1 MSGRTARRVL
11 VGLLASAAVA
21 CAVLAVGAGAEPS
34 RPETEPA
41 LATPVWSPRRVPQ
54 SVVDTV
60 GAQRL
65 QSRLDAELGGVESC
79 VVVTTG
85 DGDTVLAARNPD
97 APMIPAS
104 SEKLFT
110 AVASLDVLGPDYRFE
125 TKVVAASPPDEGRV
139 DDLWLVGGGDP
150 VLATPEFAAELAT
163 EPFYEQ
169 TDVVTT
175 SLVELA
181 DAIVAAG
188 VRQVPGGVH
197 GDDSRYEAVR
207 YLPTWRDAYRTGGT
221 IGPLGALTVNDGYS
235 VLNPTP
241 VPVDD
246 PAAFAAAELAR
257 LLAERGVQVDTDTD
271 RAPAPAEAAL
281 VASVQS
287 RPLRDIVGGLLR
299 SSDNLTAELLTR
311 EIGLQASS
319 QGTTAAGT
327 AAIIATVEQ
336 LGLAT
341 QGLALVDG
349 SGLDRADRAT
359 CAQLVAA
366 LDLGEQPELD
376 ALWGGLAVA
385 GEAGTLR
392 PSFQGTP
399 LQGRLRGKT
408 GSLEGVTALAGL
420 VDVGRP
426 LRFAFLA
433 GGAFSE
439 PEGFA
444 LRQQVATIVAEF
456 PDAAPA
462 DQLVPAP
469 VTP

>member
-1 MSGRTARRVL
+1 MSSGVVRRVL
-11 VGLLASAAVA
+11 VVLLGLAAIA
-21 CAVLAVGAGAEPS
+21 CAVLAAGAGTAPS
-34 RPETEPA
+34 RTATAAP
-41 LATPVWSPRRVPQ
+41 LATPMWSARRVPQ

-65 QSRLDAELGGVESC
+65 QGRLDAELGGVDTC
-79 VVVTTG
+79 AVVTTG

-97 APMIPAS
+97 GPMIPAS
-104 SEKLFT
+104 SQKLFT
-110 AVASLDVLGPDYRFE
+110 AAAALDVLGPDYRFQ
-125 TKVVAASPPDEGRV
+125 TAVVAPAPPSDGRV
-139 DDLWLVGGGDP
+139 DQLWLVGGGDP

-181 DAIVAAG
+181 DAVVAAG

-197 GDDSRYEAVR
+197 GDDSRYEMVR
-207 YLPTWRDAYRTGGT
+207 YLPTWRDTYRTGGQV
-221 IGPLGALTVNDGYS
+221 GPLGALTVNDGYS

-246 PAAFAAAELAR
+246 PATFAASELAR
-257 LLAERGVQVDTDTD
+257 LLEERGVEVGAAAGHS
-271 RAPAPAEAAL
+271 APPAEAAA

-311 EIGLQASS
+311 EIGLQSAGE
-319 QGTTAAGT
+319 GTTAAGT
-327 AAIIATVEQ
+327 AAIVATLER
-336 LGLAT
+336 LGVTT

-349 SGLDRADRAT
+349 SGLDRGDRAT
-359 CAQLVAA
+359 CGQLVST
-366 LDLGEQPELD
+366 LDLGERPEIGG
-376 ALWGGLAVA
+376 LWEGLAVA

-392 PSFQGTP
+392 PSLRGTP

-408 GSLEGVTALAGL
+408 GSLEGVTALTGL

-426 LRFAFLA
+426 LRFSFLA
-433 GGAFSE
+433 SGAFSE
-439 PEGFA
+439 AEGLA
-444 LRQQVATIVAEF
+444 LRQEVAAVVAEF
-456 PDAAPA
+456 PDAPPA

-469 VTP
+469 VAP